1 MKITYHIPDMHCSNC
16 VMHLEA
22 LEDELPGITSV
33 DASYHKQLMVVDFN
47 PEIIDE
53 DRLIE
58 AIVEKG
64 YTVEKSD

>member
-1 MKITYHIPDMHCSNC
+1 MKVTYSIPDMNCSNC

-33 DASYHKQLMVVDFN
+33 NASYHKQQMIVDFN
-47 PEIIDE
+47 PDILLEVK
-53 DRLIE
+53 LKE

-64 YTVEKSD
+64 YTVGSTS